1 MVFALDERENHRL
14 TFYHSIYPMREERL
28 YDRLLGLPLFQGLSG
43 CDIDDIVGKTK
54 FGFHKSPANKI
65 YRQEGEPC
73 LALCF
78 LLQGEMSV
86 ETSADD
92 HGYSII
98 EQMESP
104 GVLQPERLFGL
115 VQRYSQTFTTLTPCQ
130 FMTLDKQEV
139 LRLSDAYVIFRLNL
153 LNILSTQ
160 SQRLSRTLWHVPGD
174 TRQRIVRFFASHCSR
189 PAGPKTVHIK
199 ITRLAEEI
207 NVGRQAAS
215 DALNALQ
222 HDGLLTFSR
231 GIIKIPA
238 LERLLT

>member
-1 MVFALDERENHRL
+1 
-14 TFYHSIYPMREERL
+14 MREERL

-65 YRQEGEPC
+65 YRREGDAC
-73 LALCF
+73 DALCF
-78 LLQGEMSV
+78 LLRGEMSV
-86 ETSADD
+86 ETFADD
-92 HGYSII
+92 HGYSIV
-98 EQMESP
+98 EQMKSP
-104 GVLQPERLFGL
+104 SVLQPECLFGL
-115 VQRYSQTFTTLTPCQ
+115 MQHYTQTFTTLTSCQ

-139 LRLSDAYVIFRLNL
+139 LRLSDAHVIFRLNL

-174 TRQRIVRFFASHCSR
+174 TRLRIVRFFASRCSR
-189 PAGPKTVHIK
+189 PAGPKTIHIK

-222 HDGLLTFSR
+222 RDGLLTFSR
-231 GIIKIPA
+231 GTIRIPA
-238 LERLLT
+238 LERLMTL